1 MFVDYVEMGKRIA
14 QRRKKLGLK
23 QKEVIEAAGLSDKYL
38 SGIENAKSIPS
49 IDVLMKICTVLNT
62 TPDYLLLGA
71 VNDYR
76 DINYDTF
83 IADKTK
89 KLPKNKQ
96 LFIYN
101 FIDWLAEQNI

>member
-23 QKEVIEAAGLSDKYL
+23 QKEVIEAADLSDKYL

-76 DINYDTF
+76 DISYDTL
-83 IADKTK
+83 IAEKIK
-89 KLPKNKQ
+89 KLPKDKQ
-96 LFIYN
+96 LFVYN
-101 FIDWLAEQNI
+101 FIDWLSEQNI